1 MQRYQLALEEDM
13 QRCLEAIIQYM
24 QYCRWR
30 GFGTPTHTAYDFC
43 NDNNGLHVVYN

>member
-13 QRCLEAIIQYM
+13 QRCLAAIIQYM

-30 GFGTPTHTAYDFC
+30 CFGTPT
-43 NDNNGLHVVYN
+43 YNA